1 MEPVVVGLLGILILL
16 ALFVLNMPVSFAM
29 AFVGFLGF
37 GYLVGWDAAVSLL
50 ISDIFSQLSNYP
62 LNVIVLFVLMGSFA
76 FASGMSGR
84 LYASAHTLAGKMPA
98 GLAVATILAC
108 SGFAAICGSTAATAA
123 TIGRVALPEMRRF
136 GYSQRLATGCIASAG
151 GIGILIPPSTIFIVY
166 GILTEQSIGSLF
178 AAGIIPGI
186 VLTFFFILT
195 VFVLSYRDKSIAP
208 AGQASTLTDKLKA
221 LWQVADIFFLFALSI
236 GGMFLGWYSPNQ
248 AAGVGAAGAL
258 GLGLIHRVLTWKTFF
273 NATREGLRT
282 ACMIMLLIASASV
295 FGKFM
300 AVTTIPANLSIW
312 VSELPLPPVGTMIL
326 ICLFFFISGCFIDA
340 MALIMLTIPIL
351 YPVILQLNYDPIWF
365 GVVIVLISQIAVVTP
380 PVGVNVYVTKGIVPD
395 VPIAKIFRG
404 TFPFLAA
411 MVVLLAGILFFPDL
425 VLWFPNLLNP

>member
-1 MEPVVVGLLGILILL
+1 MDPVLVGLLGIVLL
-16 ALFVLNMPVSFAM
+16 LVLFLLNMPVSFAM

-37 GYLVGWDAAVSLL
+37 GYLVSWEAAASLL
-50 ISDIFSQLSNYP
+50 VRDIFSQLSNYP

-84 LYASAHTLAGKMPA
+84 LYDSAYKIAGKMPA
-98 GLAVATILAC
+98 GLAVATVLAC

-136 GYSQRLATGCIASAG
+136 GYSQRMATGCIASAG

-178 AAGIIPGI
+178 AAGILPGI
-186 VLTFFFILT
+186 VLTLFFVLT
-195 VFVLSYRDKSIAP
+195 VFILAFWGKGVAP
-208 AGQASTLTDKLKA
+208 AGQASSLGDKLKA
-221 LWQVADIFFLFALSI
+221 IWRIIDIFFLFAFSI

-258 GLGLIHRVLTWKTFF
+258 ILGMLHRELTWKKFF
-273 NATREGLRT
+273 NASREGLRT
-282 ACMIMLLIASASV
+282 ACMIMMLIASASV

-300 AVTTIPANLSIW
+300 AVTTIPANLSMW
-312 VSELPLPPVGTMIL
+312 VAGLPFSPIGIMVI
-326 ICLFFFISGCFIDA
+326 ICLIFFVGGCFIDA
-340 MALIMLTIPIL
+340 MALIMLTIPII
-351 YPVILQLNYDPIWF
+351 YPIVLQLNFDPVWF

-380 PVGVNVYVTKGIVPD
+380 PVGVNVYVIKGIARD
-395 VPIAKIFRG
+395 VPITTIFRG
-404 TFPFLAA
+404 TFPFLVA
-411 MVVLLAGILFFPDL
+411 MVVLLGGVLAFPDL
-425 VLWFPNLLNP
+425 VLWLPLLLNP